1 MTALVKLENALTV
14 VKLGGAVAEKL
25 TIAELASIHHHDL
38 QALGFGRREEYYY
51 GDSEDNM
58 MLCPPWVL
66 DVLATGEILTDTFG
80 VRVVIGKAPVVHAMR
95 NGLIPYGFFPDSLRT
110 YHK

>member
-14 VKLGGAVAEKL
+14 LKLGGAVAEKL

-38 QALGFGRREEYYY
+38 QALGFGRW
-51 GDSEDNM
+51 DTHM

-66 DVLATGEILTDTFG
+66 DVLAHGEVLTDIFG
-80 VRVVIGKAPVVHAMR
+80 VRAILGKDQVVSGIVD
-95 NGLIPYGFFPDSLRT
+95 GLIPYGFFPDSIRT
-110 YHK
+110 YPG